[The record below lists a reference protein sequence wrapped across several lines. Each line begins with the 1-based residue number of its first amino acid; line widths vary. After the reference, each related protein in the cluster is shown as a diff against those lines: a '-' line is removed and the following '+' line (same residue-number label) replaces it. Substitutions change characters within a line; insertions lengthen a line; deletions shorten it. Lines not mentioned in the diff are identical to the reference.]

1 MDWLIPTATTSHC
14 PYKGTATYWNLAVN
28 GADLIDVAWS
38 YPTPLP
44 ESIRI
49 AGLVAFWPEK
59 SAELKVAVDGQR
71 IGGPW

>member
-1 MDWLIPTATTSHC
+1 MDLLIPTATTSHC

-28 GADLIDVAWS
+28 GAELIDVAWS
-38 YPTPLP
+38 YRTPLP

-59 SAELKVAVDGQR
+59 SDELEVEIDGQR
-71 IGGPW
+71 IGRP

>member
-28 GADLIDVAWS
+28 GAELIDVAWS

-49 AGLVAFWPEK
+49 AGLVAF
-59 SAELKVAVDGQR
+59 
-71 IGGPW
+71 